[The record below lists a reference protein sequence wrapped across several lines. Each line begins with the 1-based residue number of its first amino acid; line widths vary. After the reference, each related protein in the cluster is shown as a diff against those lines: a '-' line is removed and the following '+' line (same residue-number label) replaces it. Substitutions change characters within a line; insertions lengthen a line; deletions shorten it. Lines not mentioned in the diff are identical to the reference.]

1 MSIRHT
7 LHQIPERMR
16 GRAAAVDSVVQRF
29 LRDVSARVDREQI
42 RNLSGGGP
50 AGAYPVPR
58 RTGNLAR
65 SAGHTVSRTS
75 AVVYQAA
82 SYARAVHEGF
92 QAYGNP
98 DAPYYG
104 PRRSLTDAIE
114 TVDPVDR
121 LADMWERVP

>member
-7 LHQIPERMR
+7 LHEIPARMR
-16 GRAAAVDSVVQRF
+16 GRADAIDSGVQRF
-29 LRDVSARVDREQI
+29 LRDVSARVDREQV
-42 RNLSGGGP
+42 RNLTGSGP

-58 RTGNLAR
+58 RTGTLAR

-75 AVVYQAA
+75 AVVYQATG
-82 SYARAVHEGF
+82 YARAVHEGF
-92 QAYGNP
+92 QAFGNP
-98 DAPYYG
+98 AAPYYG

-114 TVDPVDR
+114 TVEPVER